1 MRGKGKGRDDRTE
14 AYGLTWQLPDES
26 PAVLLLIDVINGLD
40 FPGNE
45 EIVARAEPLARRIAA
60 LKRRATGAGSAT
72 IYVNDNFGR
81 WRSDRNALL
90 DHYRQPEHPG
100 HRMVALRQPEP
111 DDYFVRK
118 PKHSAFFGTNDA

>member
-1 MRGKGKGRDDRTE
+1 MTAPKHTDLHGNV
-14 AYGLTWQLPDES
+14 PDES

-81 WRSDRNALL
+81 RRSDRNALL

-100 HRMVALRQPEP
+100 HRVVALRQPEP
-111 DDYFVRK
+111 
-118 PKHSAFFGTNDA
+118 G